1 MSWRARQRA
10 LVVAV
15 LLLVLPFTAAPARS
29 ATGGSSSFLVGV
41 YYGNQGWAM
50 DQVRAL
56 EAWQGRR
63 NAVVNLFTNWDGSA
77 KTKSNLFNQQLP
89 NIWAN
94 GNVPLITWE
103 PFTAKNTPA
112 DIERRIA
119 SGSYDTYVADW
130 GARLKR
136 FLDGPDAV
144 PGTADDRRA
153 YLRLGHEMN
162 GNWYPWGAAVGA
174 NSPADFIAMW
184 RRVHAAFDAAGLG
197 PSRLGWIWSVNHE
210 DVGGFKAEALFP
222 GDDVVDW
229 VAVDGYNWGA
239 SQSWSSWRPPFEVFG
254 DMVGRLRVIS
264 QRPLALT
271 ETATSSTTAS
281 GADLAA
287 KSQWVTDLFGY
298 AVTAEARMVVW
309 LNDDKETDWAVF
321 GGSGADGTF
330 RYGRSTY
337 RTLSA
342 YKAGVNRPEAVSPAS
357 SDPRILTDAQ
367 FTGVLP

>member
-1 MSWRARQRA
+1 MGWRTLHRSIVAA
-10 LVVAV
+10 VVV
-15 LLLVLPFTAAPARS
+15 LGLPVTAIPARS
-29 ATGGSSSFLVGV
+29 ATAGGFLVGV
-41 YYGNQGWAM
+41 YYGNQGWNM
-50 DQVRAL
+50 EQVRAL
-56 EAWQGRR
+56 EAWQDRR
-63 NAVVNLFTNWDGSA
+63 NAVVNLFTNWDGST
-77 KTKSNLFNQQLP
+77 KTKNNLFNQQLP

-103 PFTAKNTPA
+103 PFTGRNTPV

-119 SGSYDTYVADW
+119 SGSYDAYVADW
-130 GARLKR
+130 AARLKR

-174 NSPADFIAMW
+174 NSPADFVTMW

-210 DVGGFKAEALFP
+210 DVGGFPAEAFFP

-239 SQSWSSWRPPFEVFG
+239 SQSWSSWRSPSEVLAA
-254 DMVGRLRVIS
+254 MVGRLRAIS

-271 ETATSSTTAS
+271 ETASSSVTAS
-281 GADLAA
+281 GSDLAA
-287 KSQWVTDLFGY
+287 KSQWVSDLFGY
-298 AVTAEARMVVW
+298 AVAADARMVVW
-309 LNDDKETDWAVF
+309 FNADKETDWAAF
-321 GGSGADGTF
+321 GGSGGDGTF
-330 RYGRSTY
+330 RYGRTSY

-342 YKAGVNRPEAVSPAS
+342 YKAGVSRPDAVSPVPGH
-357 SDPRILTDAQ
+357 PRILSDAQ
-367 FTGVLP
+367 FAGVLP